1 MSTSLIWGD
10 ILASRADRMRASE
23 IRELLKLLDQPDI
36 ISFAG
41 GIPDPSLFP
50 AEAAAKATSEIL
62 GDPVRAA
69 QAMQYSVSEGYAP
82 LRQWIAEHMG
92 RLGVICSPDNI
103 LITNGSQQGLDFLAK
118 LLISAGDTALVEAPT
133 YLGALQA
140 FNPYE
145 PRYDRL
151 HAEGG
156 NVTPAEYVARAGAAG
171 GRVKFAYTVPDFAN
185 PTGETMTLAARQ
197 ALLDLA
203 TDLGIAII
211 EDTAYEA
218 LRFEGETVTPIL
230 ALDIAREGGIDKTR
244 TVYCGTFSKTIAPA
258 YRVGWICAAA
268 PLISKLVLVKQA
280 ADLHSSTI
288 NQMVMHAVV
297 SQHYGAQ
304 VDAARN
310 LYRSRRDVLLAAL
323 AREMPA
329 GVTWT
334 KPEGG
339 LFVWVT
345 LPEGIDG
352 ADLLAR
358 AITEE
363 RVAFVPGAAFFAN
376 DAKKNTIRLNFSSPN
391 EAQINEGIKR
401 LARLLGRM

>member
-1 MSTSLIWGD
+1 
-10 ILASRADRMRASE
+10 
-23 IRELLKLLDQPDI
+23 
-36 ISFAG
+36 
-41 GIPDPSLFP
+41 
-50 AEAAAKATSEIL
+50 
-62 GDPVRAA
+62 
-69 QAMQYSVSEGYAP
+69 
-82 LRQWIAEHMG
+82 MG
-92 RLGVICSPDNI
+92 RHGVDCTAENI

-118 LLISAGDTALVEAPT
+118 ILISPGDTALVTAPT

-145 PRYDRL
+145 PRYDAL
-151 HAEGG
+151 TTDGG
-156 NVTPAEYVARAGAAG
+156 NVTPAEYAARAGENG
-171 GRVKFAYTVPDFAN
+171 GRVKFAYVVPDFAN
-185 PTGETMTLAARQ
+185 PTGETMSITARND
-197 ALLDLA
+197 LLDLA
-203 TDLGIAII
+203 EELDIGII

-218 LRFEGETVTPIL
+218 LRFEGEPLPSIL
-230 ALDIAREGGIDKTR
+230 SLDIARSGHIDQSR

-268 PLISKLVLVKQA
+268 SLIGKLVLVKQA

-288 NQMVMHAVV
+288 NQMVMHAIVAER
-297 SQHYGAQ
+297 YDTQ
-304 VDAARN
+304 VEAARS
-310 LYRSRRDVLLAAL
+310 LYRGRRDAMLAAL

-334 KPEGG
+334 QPEGG

-352 ADLLAR
+352 AELLAL
-358 AITEE
+358 AIASE

-391 EAQINEGIKR
+391 EEQINEGIHR
-401 LARLLGRM
+401 LARLVGKM

>member
-1 MSTSLIWGD
+1 MSTSLSWGD

-50 AEAAAKATSEIL
+50 TEAARQATSEIL
-62 GDPVRAA
+62 SDPVRAA

-82 LRQWIAEHMG
+82 LRQWIAGHMG
-92 RLGVICSPDNI
+92 RLGVACSPDNI

-118 LLISAGDTALVEAPT
+118 LLISPGDTALVEAPT

-151 HAEGG
+151 QPEGG
-156 NVTPAEYVARAGAAG
+156 NVTPAEYAVRAEATG
-171 GRVKFAYTVPDFAN
+171 GRVKFAYVVPDFAN
-185 PTGETMTLAARQ
+185 PTGETMTVAARN

-230 ALDIAREGGIDKTR
+230 ALDVAREGHIDKTR

-268 PLISKLVLVKQA
+268 PIISKLVLVKQA

-288 NQMVMHAVV
+288 NQMVMQSVV
-297 SQHYGAQ
+297 SSHYDAQ
-304 VDAARN
+304 VEAARA
-310 LYRSRRDVLLAAL
+310 LYRGRRDVLLAAL
-323 AREMPA
+323 AREMPE

-352 ADLLAR
+352 AELLAL
-358 AITEE
+358 AIATE
-363 RVAFVPGAAFFAN
+363 RVAFVPGSAFFAT

-391 EAQINEGIKR
+391 EVQINEGIKR
-401 LARLLGRM
+401 LARLIARV